1 MDYINFTALLNSIL
15 YSFIGF
21 VMLTTGF
28 YLYDKLTPWQLFK
41 EIVEEQNIAIAI
53 VVGAMALGISNIIAA
68 AIGG

>member
-1 MDYINFTALLNSIL
+1 MDFINFTSLLNSIL

-21 VMLTTGF
+21 VMLTAGF

-53 VVGAMALGISNIIAA
+53 VAGAMALGISNIIAA